1 MRFRSL
7 GLFGSLAITAVWL
20 TASGGDTYA
29 QVAAAP
35 VDCVGCHTERTPGI
49 VQQWNAGVMGKSG
62 MTCSACHGT
71 EHREATDYAKAK
83 MPTPDT
89 CQPCHA
95 KQVEQFR
102 AGKHALAWVAM
113 EAMPMITHEPA
124 PVVGPDGFKGCSG
137 CHKIGE
143 KSADVLG
150 AGGWRYGTGSCDSCH
165 TRHAFSKAEARDPR
179 ACQTC
184 HMGFDHPQWEMWS
197 TSKHGTIW
205 QIENGSGRAPG
216 CQTCHMPDGDHG
228 VMTAWGFLAVRVPE
242 EDPEWMKDRVV
253 ILQALGVLDAKGE
266 GTERLEAVQLAK
278 VARLTKEDFDASRAK
293 MVSTCGRCHATDFVK
308 QQLGAGDTII
318 READRTMAE
327 AIRTV
332 KALYDDGVLEKP
344 AEWKYAPD
352 LLQFYEARSTVEQEL
367 YVMFMEYRMRAFQGA
382 FHMNPDY
389 MHWYGWAAMKEALQK
404 IKDEAGT
411 LRREKTAQ
419 EAPAAAPPA
428 ATAPAAPEEAKH
440 ADADHH
446 DILGYAALAA
456 AVLALLL
463 GGLAL
468 GRRKRS

>member
-1 MRFRSL
+1 MF
-7 GLFGSLAITAVWL
+7 FGALTSVVVWL
-20 TASGGDTYA
+20 AVSGGETRA

-49 VQQWNAGVMGKSG
+49 VEQWAAGAMGKSG

-71 EHREATDYAKAK
+71 DHRDATDYAKAR

-95 KQVEQFR
+95 RQVEQFR
-102 AGKHALAWVAM
+102 AGKHALAWAAM

-124 PVVGPDGFKGCSG
+124 PIVGPEGFKGCSG

-143 KSADVLG
+143 KSAEELG
-150 AGGWRYGTGSCDSCH
+150 SGGWRYGTGSCDSCH
-165 TRHAFSKAEARDPR
+165 TRHTFSKAEARDPR

-242 EDPEWMKDRVV
+242 DDADWMKDRMV
-253 ILQALGVLDAKGE
+253 ILQALGVLDEKGE
-266 GTERLEAVQLAK
+266 GTERLEAVKAAK

-293 MVSTCGRCHATDFVK
+293 MVSTCERCHATDFVK
-308 QQLGAGDTII
+308 QQLGAGDTIV

-327 AIRTV
+327 AILVV
-332 KALYDDGVLEKP
+332 KGLYNDGVLEKP
-344 AEWKYAPD
+344 AGWTYAPD
-352 LLQFYEARSTVEQEL
+352 LLQFFEARSAVEQEL

-389 MHWYGWAAMKEALQK
+389 MNWYGWAAMKEALQR
-404 IKDEAGT
+404 IKDEAAT

-419 EAPAAAPPA
+419 EAPAAAPPPA
-428 ATAPAAPEEAKH
+428 PVPAPAAPEKATAPAPERS
-440 ADADHH
+440 DT
-446 DILGYAALAA
+446 LGYAALAA
-456 AVLALLL
+456 AVVALLL

-468 GRRKRS
+468 GRRRRS